1 MRDHVPSRSL
11 GHRRDQ
17 RVTVVFVTAQ
27 FDTEFERLLDQA
39 RELLGAG
46 DDDRLPE
53 ANIAVNQALVL
64 RPESIDG
71 WLLKCQVAS
80 ATGDDIAALAA
91 AEMALARAPN
101 RSETLYWRGA
111 VLGDLGRHREA
122 LRAIE
127 SAVRAMTNDDQWL
140 LEDLYYEKVTLLDAL
155 GLHDAAVTTAEQ
167 GLLRC
172 PGSPLLRAA
181 LVPAE
186 RARVRSS
193 LKVLRGG
200 AG

>member
-1 MRDHVPSRSL
+1 MH
-11 GHRRDQ
+11 GHLLDRRVSVDEV
-17 RVTVVFVTAQ
+17 RAQ
-27 FDTEFERLLDQA
+27 YDTEFDRLLDQA

-46 DDDRLPE
+46 DDEHLSE
-53 ANIAVNQALVL
+53 ANLSVNQALVL
-64 RPESIDG
+64 RPDSVDG

-80 ATGDDIAALAA
+80 ATGDDISALAA
-91 AEMALARAPN
+91 AEMAYARASG
-101 RSETLYWRGA
+101 RAECLYWRGA
-111 VLGDLGRHREA
+111 VLGDLGRHTEA

-127 SAVRAMTNDDQWL
+127 SAFHAITAEDHWL
-140 LEDLYYEKVTLLDAL
+140 LEDLFYEKVIVLEAL
-155 GLHDAAVTTAEQ
+155 GLPDAAVASCSI
-167 GLLRC
+167 GLQRC
-172 PGSPLLRAA
+172 PGSALLRAA

>member
-1 MRDHVPSRSL
+1 MPAAYESEL
-11 GHRRDQ
+11 
-17 RVTVVFVTAQ
+17 
-27 FDTEFERLLDQA
+27 ERLLEQA

-46 DDDRLPE
+46 DDTLLVE
-53 ANIAVNQALVL
+53 ANTTVNQALQLNPDCV
-64 RPESIDG
+64 EA

-80 ATGDDIAALAA
+80 ATGDDLAALAA
-91 AEMALARAPN
+91 VEMALHRAPH
-101 RSETLYWRGA
+101 RAESLYWRGA

-122 LRAIE
+122 LRSIE
-127 SAVRAMTNDDQWL
+127 ASMRVLGDADHWL
-140 LEDLYYEKVTLLDAL
+140 LEDLFYEKVTILDAL
-155 GLHDAAVTTAEQ
+155 GLHDAAVAACEA
-167 GLLRC
+167 GLDRC

-181 LVPAE
+181 LAPAE

>member
-1 MRDHVPSRSL
+1 MDESE
-11 GHRRDQ
+11 
-17 RVTVVFVTAQ
+17 
-27 FDTEFERLLDQA
+27 FDRLLERA

-46 DDDRLPE
+46 DDGLLGE
-53 ANIAVNQALVL
+53 ATTHINQALTL
-64 RPESIDG
+64 RPDSVDG
-71 WLLKCQVAS
+71 WLIKCQVTS

-101 RSETLYWRGA
+101 RAECLYWRGA

-122 LRAIE
+122 LRSIE
-127 SAVRAMTNDDQWL
+127 LAMRSLVADDHWL
-140 LEDLYYEKVTLLDAL
+140 LEDLFYEKVTILDAL
-155 GLHDAAVTTAEQ
+155 GLHDAAVATCEL
-167 GLLRC
+167 GLQKC
-172 PGSPLLRAA
+172 PGSALLRAA

-200 AG
+200 A